1 MFWKSLTQFI
11 KVKLIL
17 RTKSK
22 FLFVWTAILWQ
33 HVRWPCPCFKKLIFN
48 LHFFS
53 SYSYID
59 QAEAIKEHR
68 PVIPKKMTEPKKMV
82 RYRDN
87 KIVSLRGERYTES
100 RDDDS
105 EPRKPKKALP

>member
-1 MFWKSLTQFI
+1 MS
-11 KVKLIL
+11 
-17 RTKSK
+17 
-22 FLFVWTAILWQ
+22 
-33 HVRWPCPCFKKLIFN
+33 
-48 LHFFS
+48 FFYNNEFF

-59 QAEAIKEHR
+59 QADAVKEHR
-68 PVIPKKMTEPKKMV
+68 PVIPKKMMSEPKKMV